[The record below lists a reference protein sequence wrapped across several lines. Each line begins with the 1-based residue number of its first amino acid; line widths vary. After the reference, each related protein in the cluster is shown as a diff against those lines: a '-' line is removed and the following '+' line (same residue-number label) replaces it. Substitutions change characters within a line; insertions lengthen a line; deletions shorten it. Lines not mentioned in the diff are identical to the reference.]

1 MPLSLEA
8 MENVKF
14 CFSISVADQS
24 EPIVLRA
31 ASEEILGKW
40 MRVINSAPSIIFDS
54 YDGVIPPT
62 SKHPHSPPPYFSQFF
77 SCRKIANEL
86 ASSWTQEKHSA
97 FPIVIFS
104 TFFLILRY
112 IEPGLSV
119 ENFASLEGEGFS
131 PRNSLKRFLPGKN
144 STKEKSLT
152 NLFSS
157 SSPSSPT
164 AAKLEP
170 VCVSPSLPALPL

>member
-1 MPLSLEA
+1 MALSLQP
-8 MENVKF
+8 V
-14 CFSISVADQS
+14 
-24 EPIVLRA
+24 
-31 ASEEILGKW
+31 
-40 MRVINSAPSIIFDS
+40 SA
-54 YDGVIPPT
+54 
-62 SKHPHSPPPYFSQFF
+62 HSPPPYFSQFF